1 VDAAEPDERMIL
13 VDARESRRRST
24 LHRCYGLVVDSEI
37 GLPDL
42 GPQLPPGTTPD
53 VTVRLGEVGPRPAG
67 AADLPLGLWR
77 SPDAIGLVVPDT
89 ASYVVRGGHEIVVEP
104 APDADPLQVR
114 LFLLGTVMGAM
125 MMQRGHLVLHGNA
138 FRVGD
143 ACAVVVG
150 HSGAGKST
158 LAAELQRRGHDVLS
172 DDVVPVDRDG
182 TALPGYPRIK
192 LWADAVARL
201 GVDPAG
207 LDRVVS
213 KLDKFEL
220 PLTRAQA
227 EPLPL
232 RWVYVLERHT
242 GTDLTITPAGGMETF
257 SLLHEH
263 THRNELVH
271 GADVVRAHLELCAR
285 VAAGARVSRV
295 TRPAETMTAAATA
308 DAILADIAVVE
319 ESA

>member
-1 VDAAEPDERMIL
+1 MIL
-13 VDARESRRRST
+13 VDTRRT
-24 LHRCYGLVVDSEI
+24 LQRCYGLVVDSEVP
-37 GLPDL
+37 LPDL
-42 GPQLPPGTTPD
+42 GPSVPPGAAAD
-53 VTVRLGEVGPRPAG
+53 VTIRLGRVGPRPDG

-77 SPDAIGLVVPDT
+77 SSDSIGLVVPDT
-89 ASYVVRGGHEIVVEP
+89 ASYVVSDGCRIVVEP
-104 APDADPLQVR
+104 VPGADPLQVR
-114 LFLLGTVMGAM
+114 LFLLGTVMGAL

-192 LWADAVARL
+192 LWADAVTRL
-201 GVDPAG
+201 GVDPG
-207 LDRVVS
+207 RLDRVVS
-213 KLDKFEL
+213 RLDKFEL
-220 PLTRAQA
+220 PLTKAQA
-227 EPLPL
+227 HPLPL
-232 RWVYVLERHT
+232 RWIYVLERHT
-242 GTDLTITPAGGMETF
+242 GPDLTITPATGMETF

-263 THRNELVH
+263 TYRNELVH
-271 GADVVRAHLELCAR
+271 GDDVVRAHLELCSR
-285 VAAGARVSRV
+285 VASRVRVCRV
-295 TRPAETMTAAATA
+295 TRPAETMTAEATA
-308 DAILADIAVVE
+308 DAILADIAAASDPARVVE